1 MDKQLEVPSVY
12 GERFKQKSTFSLE
25 MAYLMWY
32 ASHPET
38 KYEIIGITLIIKQ
51 CAISAIPAKSLW
63 HFMHF
68 GLIMT
73 SSIHHMSQVHG
84 LPYILI
90 VSSPPEIRGGFSFL
104 QFGQRGVMKKLF
116 RNSWVS

>member
-90 VSSPPEIRGGFSFL
+90 VSSPPEIRGGVLVFAIWTKGGHEKIA
-104 QFGQRGVMKKLF
+104 Q
-116 RNSWVS
+116 